1 MPEHDALVLSFS
13 HLREFPREADA
24 LQTLRKVA
32 SLVKPI
38 MRARGWKVG
47 ELAEF
52 YPDQHNLLG
61 ELSNYEA
68 LLLRLVLNRR

>member
-1 MPEHDALVLSFS
+1 MVEHDALVLAYS
-13 HLREFPREADA
+13 HQKQFPREKDA
-24 LQTLRKVA
+24 LHMLKKIA
-32 SLVKPI
+32 SVVKPI

-61 ELSNYEA
+61 MPGIFNGLESVY
-68 LLLRLVLNRR
+68 